1 MKKSSTLSQEFAR
14 CRVLSVCVL
23 MLALSQQAGDAQEG
37 EPEYSQDDR
46 SHWSFLPVK
55 RASTPTF
62 EADAERDWIASPV
75 DAFILE
81 ELKRAGLGP
90 APKADRRTRIR
101 RLYYNLTG
109 LPPEPGQI
117 DAFIQDDSPVAW
129 TRLVDRILSS
139 PHYGEKWGQHWLD
152 VIRFAESE
160 GFEYD
165 RHHASAWRFRDYV
178 VRSLNADKPF
188 DQFATEQ
195 LAGDE
200 LAGVRSEADP
210 RADET
215 LRDQIVAAGFHR
227 LGPVRRNAGNP
238 EIAFSRNEVLTEMTN
253 AVGTVFLGLTVGCA
267 RCHDHFFDPFKQ
279 KDYYRLQAFLAAT
292 HEYDAPFVD
301 RDEWTA
307 WKTKTDA
314 INQRI
319 YQLKKEASNAS
330 KKRTEAIQAELATLQ
345 SRLPS
350 PVPTL
355 FSVQNDPESRSPVHL
370 LKRGEDT
377 LRLGEALGM
386 RVPGVLL
393 PENAAE
399 LPPDTSG
406 PKTRLA
412 EWVTSSDNP
421 LTARVIANRVWQY
434 HFGEAIVS
442 TPNDFGLN
450 GATPTHPELLDWLAA
465 ELIDSGWSLKRL
477 HRLILSSATW
487 QQSSRV
493 DADVSARARQVD
505 AGNRLLWRFPRRRL
519 TAEEIRDSM
528 LQLSGDLNA
537 RLTGESVI
545 TPVDPELVKL
555 LYKPDQWAVT
565 EDRSEHN
572 RRSIYLIAKRNLKLP
587 FMEVFDQPD
596 LQTSCEC
603 REVSTHA
610 PQALELLNGEFSNRV
625 AARLASRLTEQCGGS
640 EPLIVESA
648 FELASGRAPTSEQ
661 RAAAIAFL
669 QSGAPV
675 SELALAV
682 FNLNAF
688 LYVD

>member
-1 MKKSSTLSQEFAR
+1 VSW
-14 CRVLSVCVL
+14 
-23 MLALSQQAGDAQEG
+23 QQAAAETETETDSSSNRTENIAAQD
-37 EPEYSQDDR
+37 PEYSETDR
-46 SHWSFLPVK
+46 SHWSFLPIENPL
-55 RASTPTF
+55 APSF
-62 EADAERDWIASPV
+62 SDAEDQRWIATPI
-75 DAFILE
+75 DAFILA
-81 ELKRAGLGP
+81 ELKTADLGP
-90 APKADRRTRIR
+90 NQRADRRTLVR

-109 LPPEPGQI
+109 LPPTPQEI
-117 DAFIQDDSPVAW
+117 AAFHEDDSPEAW
-129 TRLVDRILSS
+129 ARLVDRVLAS

-165 RHHASAWRFRDYV
+165 RHHASAWRFRDYI
-178 VRSLNADKPF
+178 VRSFNQDKPF

-200 LAGVRSEADP
+200 LAARRGDVDP
-210 RADET
+210 RVDDA

-292 HEYDAPFVD
+292 NEYDAPFVD
-301 RDEWTA
+301 RDEWSD
-307 WKTKTDA
+307 WKSKTDV
-314 INQRI
+314 INQQI
-319 YQLKKEASNAS
+319 YKLKDESGNAPTKRKAEIKEQ
-330 KKRTEAIQAELATLQ
+330 IAELTKQ
-345 SRLPS
+345 LP
-350 PVPTL
+350 PAVPTL
-355 FSVQNDPESRSPVHL
+355 FSVQNESAKRAPIHL
-370 LKRGEDT
+370 LKRGDDT
-377 LRLGEALGM
+377 LRIGEALGM
-386 RVPGVLL
+386 RFPGVFLAEGATEL
-393 PENAAE
+393 AA
-399 LPPDTSG
+399 DSAN

-412 EWVTSSDNP
+412 QWVTAADNP

-434 HFGEAIVS
+434 HFGEALVS

-450 GATPTHPELLDWLAA
+450 GATPTHPELLDWLARQ
-465 ELIDSGWSLKRL
+465 LIDSGWSLKSL
-477 HRLILSSATW
+477 HRLILTSNVW

-493 DADVSARARQVD
+493 DADVLAKSREVD
-505 AGNRLLWRFPRRRL
+505 ANNRLLWKFFRRRL

-528 LQLSGDLNA
+528 LQISGELNSK
-537 RLTGESVI
+537 LTGESVI

-565 EDRSEHN
+565 EDPAEHN

-603 REVSTHA
+603 RQVSTHA
-610 PQALELLNGEFSNRV
+610 PQALELLNGKFSNEM
-625 AARLASRLTEQCGGS
+625 AARLAARLEEVSGGS
-640 EPLIVESA
+640 EPQLVDSA
-648 FELASGRAPTSEQ
+648 FELATGRAPTTEQ
-661 RAAAIAFL
+661 REAAIAFL
-669 QSGAPV
+669 RSGLPTR
-675 SELALAV
+675 ELTLAL

-688 LYVD
+688 LYVE